1 MLVLPDNEFVF
12 TYDPEVLSSER
23 SCLDSLVVLGSKSL
37 GRDGGHYY
45 DWLGCDMLYQCWAE
59 AYSCEFKDIQLKSE
73 VKKIIVHF
81 QGYGKKTR
89 SKMVTPAVPFVHH
102 QDAPGNHITDRS

>member
-12 TYDPEVLSSER
+12 TYEPEVLSSER

-45 DWLGCDMLYQCWAE
+45 DWLGCDMLYQYWAE

-73 VKKIIVHF
+73 VKKSLFIFKAMEKRH
-81 QGYGKKTR
+81 GAR
-89 SKMVTPAVPFVHH
+89 
-102 QDAPGNHITDRS
+102 R